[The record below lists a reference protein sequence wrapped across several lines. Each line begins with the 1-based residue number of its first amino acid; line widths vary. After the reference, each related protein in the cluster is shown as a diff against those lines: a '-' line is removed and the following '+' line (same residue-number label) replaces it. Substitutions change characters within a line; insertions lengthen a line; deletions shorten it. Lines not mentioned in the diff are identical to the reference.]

1 VTPAETY
8 FAAAY
13 LVVFMLVLAYVL
25 LMAVKLQRL
34 EEAVDDLSA
43 REAGRDEPDAVPA
56 QIR

>member
-1 VTPAETY
+1 VTSAETY

-13 LVVFMLVLAYVL
+13 LVVFMLALAYVL

-34 EEAVDDLSA
+34 EDALDDVVA
-43 REAGRDEPDAVPA
+43 REAGRGKPEPVPG